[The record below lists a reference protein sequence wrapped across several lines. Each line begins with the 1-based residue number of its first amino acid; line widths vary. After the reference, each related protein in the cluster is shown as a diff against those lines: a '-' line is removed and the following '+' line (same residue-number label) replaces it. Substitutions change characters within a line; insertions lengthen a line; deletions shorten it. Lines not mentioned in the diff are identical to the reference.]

1 MTGKEVQS
9 TKAFDLNGNGLDL
22 DVAAGFAQAAFDL
35 QLKQISDIQQIDEDY
50 FLIEITEIIE
60 PVQLPLE
67 AVTDQIS
74 QELERK
80 LRRQVAEE
88 QAKKLL
94 EAVKSAGNLEKPAQE
109 NELEIST
116 TDWFTRNEPV
126 REVGRSDT
134 FNRDAFTLTPENRVY
149 PEVLQTDQGFFIIAF
164 HDLQVPEQD
173 DIQNDREKSSYSCFR
188 QNSHNTFNHGLKN

>member
-1 MTGKEVQS
+1 M
-9 TKAFDLNGNGLDL
+9 
-22 DVAAGFAQAAFDL
+22 
-35 QLKQISDIQQIDEDY
+35 
-50 FLIEITEIIE
+50 IEITEIIE

-173 DIQNDREKSSYSCFR
+173 DIQNDREKIKLQLLQAKQSQYFQSWLEELKE
-188 QNSHNTFNHGLKN
+188 NSTIEINSQFINN